1 MTLLI
6 VNGYKYVLVWQ
17 ISKTPNR
24 LLQNQLQEETRVAE
38 NG

>member
-17 ISKTPNR
+17 IRKTPNR